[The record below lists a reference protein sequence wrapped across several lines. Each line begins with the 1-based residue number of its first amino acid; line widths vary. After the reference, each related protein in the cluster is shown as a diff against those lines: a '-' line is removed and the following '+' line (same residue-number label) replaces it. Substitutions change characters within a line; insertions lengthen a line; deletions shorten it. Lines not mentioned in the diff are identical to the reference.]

1 MKTLV
6 EDEDVCF
13 FCRSFTVSM
22 QGCVNFSLA
31 VDKSHDHCAAHEFT
45 FLLPEI

>member
-13 FCRSFTVSM
+13 SVDLLLFPCKD
-22 QGCVNFSLA
+22 GVNFSLA
-31 VDKSHDHCAAHEFT
+31 VDKRHDNCAAHEFT